1 MIKEN
6 NKSIHFI
13 GIGGIGMSGIAE
25 FLYFQGFKISG
36 SDLNNSDRTNYLSSL
51 DIDIRIGHNL
61 KNIKNHDIVVYSSAV
76 KMDNV
81 EIIEA
86 KKKNIPVIRR
96 AEMLGQLLKLKSTSV
111 AISGTHGKTTS
122 CSMLSSILI
131 EADLKPTVIIG
142 GIVNNFGSNTL
153 SGEGDIIVV
162 EADEFDRSFLSLQ
175 PTISLIN
182 NLELEHTDCYKDLD
196 DLKDAF
202 TNFANGSH
210 IDGIVGICIDDLNVR
225 NIIKKLK
232 RPYKTFGVTSEA
244 SIRAENIKYEGFN
257 SSFDLY
263 KDNELMTNIKLD
275 VPGKHNIQ
283 NSLAAIT
290 IAMELNIDVNQIKNG
305 LEKYC
310 GVKRRLEVTHQLKNG
325 SIIFDDYAHHPTEV
339 EASLSAIKSSF
350 KNRVITIF
358 QPHLYTRTYNFYQ
371 DFSKALSISDITI
384 LVDIFPSREK
394 PIKNVTSEL
403 IYNEML
409 KIDNNN
415 IFLNNE
421 ISLLPS
427 MVKDIYEDGD
437 ILITMGAGD
446 IYKQNDRIY
455 KVIS

>member
-25 FLYFQGFKISG
+25 FLHFQGFKISG
-36 SDLNNSDRTNYLSSL
+36 SDLNNSERTNYLSNL
-51 DIDIRIGHNL
+51 GIDIIIGHNL
-61 KNIKNHDIVVYSSAV
+61 KNIKNQDIVVYSSAV
-76 KMDNV
+76 KIDNI

-96 AEMLGQLLKLKSTSV
+96 AEMLGQLLKLKSTSI

-131 EADLKPTVIIG
+131 EADLKPTLIIG

-153 SGEGDIIVV
+153 SGKGDIIVV

-202 TNFANGSH
+202 TNFANASH

-225 NIIKKLK
+225 DIIKKLK
-232 RPYKTFGVTSEA
+232 RPYKTFGVTSGA
-244 SIRAENIKYEGFN
+244 SIRAENIQYEGFN
-257 SSFDLY
+257 SFFDLY
-263 KDNELMTNIKLD
+263 KDNKLMANIKLG

-290 IAMELNIDVNQIKNG
+290 IAMELNIDIKQIKNG

-325 SIIFDDYAHHPTEV
+325 TIIFDDYAHHPTEV

-371 DFSKALSISDITI
+371 DFSKALSISDVTI

-409 KIDNNN
+409 KIDDNN

-427 MVKDIYEDGD
+427 MVKDIYQEGD

-446 IYKQNDRIY
+446 IYKQNDRIR